1 MVLAPKVGVQ
11 PMPQKIASLI
21 VLSSLAGLTQ
31 LGCTEKPLPPDPF
44 EVSVV
49 IESDPG
55 SPLAQAAIL
64 RNGKALTMT
73 GADGRAHLTLIG
85 KDGESVDLNVK
96 CPAEYDS
103 PPKPVNVLLRR
114 TSDKK
119 IPEYT
124 ASCPPSIRKVVVA
137 VRAENGPFLPVT
149 YLGKPVART
158 DAAGAAHILLAMKPG
173 DQFELGLDTTA
184 AERLRPQNPR
194 GTFVVK
200 PRDEIQGFDVKFTME
215 KPKPVYHA
223 PKPRA
228 QKI

>member
-1 MVLAPKVGVQ
+1 
-11 PMPQKIASLI
+11 MPQNIASYVSLATFAA
-21 VLSSLAGLTQ
+21 LASLAGSA
-31 LGCTEKPLPPDPF
+31 CTEKPVTPDPF
-44 EVSVV
+44 EVSIVV
-49 IESDPG
+49 ESDPG
-55 SPLAQAAIL
+55 APVAQAAIL
-64 RNGKALTMT
+64 RNGKALTT
-73 GADGRAHLTLIG
+73 TDPAGRAHLTLMG
-85 KDGESVDLNVK
+85 KDGESVDLTIK

-103 PPKPVNVLLRR
+103 PPKPINVLMRR

-119 IPEYT
+119 VPEYT
-124 ASCPPSIRKVVVA
+124 VTCPPSIRKIVVA

-149 YLGKPVART
+149 YLGKAVART

-173 DQFELGLDTTA
+173 DQFELGLDTTS

-223 PKPRA
+223 PKPRPHPL
-228 QKI
+228 